1 MHSGVTSGVIAV
13 AYTGKPADSVV
24 TTQPAMM
31 RAQGV
36 SFIATAWPASAKEV
50 IGRSISV
57 GRSICATEL
66 CRAGASALDA
76 AGCSTNASLTQQSI
90 MIMAARMSS
99 GRSSDVRKVV
109 EVWGGN
115 HGMSADEIH
124 EIHAHGQMSKR
135 LRLWLGSGS
144 WL

>member
-1 MHSGVTSGVIAV
+1 M

-90 MIMAARMSS
+90 MIMAARSMFWGAPVK
-99 GRSSDVRKVV
+99 GRGKFREKTATDTQIR
-109 EVWGGN
+109 
-115 HGMSADEIH
+115 
-124 EIHAHGQMSKR
+124 
-135 LRLWLGSGS
+135 
-144 WL
+144 